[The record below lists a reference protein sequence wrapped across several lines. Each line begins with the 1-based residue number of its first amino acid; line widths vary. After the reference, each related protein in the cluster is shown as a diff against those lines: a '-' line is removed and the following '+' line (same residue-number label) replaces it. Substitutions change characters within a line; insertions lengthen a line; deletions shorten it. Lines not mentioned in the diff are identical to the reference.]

1 MNVKAFLTNQT
12 VLYIVLFLAL
22 TNLIGYV
29 SLQDNQS
36 VVFFLGVGV
45 LTSYFSNNM
54 VVILGVALILTNILK
69 ASDLRIASLGLEGM
83 KGGIKEGA
91 GHNDKD
97 DDDEEEEEEEDEME
111 DEDEEEMETEDEME
125 DEMEDE
131 EEMEEEEEEE
141 KDDDGFRGFGM
152 YEGFREANTKFEE
165 QMIKDLKKQEKQ
177 IKKDVA
183 KKNKEEK
190 LAADKLKMDKDSAKA
205 QEDKKPK
212 KKGFS
217 VMSALG
223 KMVGFR
229 NRKKEGMK
237 GRKRVKEG
245 AKGKKAK
252 KVKKEGAK
260 GKKDTEMPDGPDKKG
275 SYVDQAATMEAAYN
289 NLDSMIGKGGIEGL
303 TKETQALMNQ
313 QKSMMKNMES
323 MMPLVKQAQSM
334 ISGFDIKGL
343 EKVANATKGGK
354 K

>member
-1 MNVKAFLTNQT
+1 
-12 VLYIVLFLAL
+12 
-22 TNLIGYV
+22 
-29 SLQDNQS
+29 
-36 VVFFLGVGV
+36 
-45 LTSYFSNNM
+45 
-54 VVILGVALILTNILK
+54 
-69 ASDLRIASLGLEGM
+69 
-83 KGGIKEGA
+83 
-91 GHNDKD
+91 
-97 DDDEEEEEEEDEME
+97 
-111 DEDEEEMETEDEME
+111 
-125 DEMEDE
+125 
-131 EEMEEEEEEE
+131 
-141 KDDDGFRGFGM
+141 
-152 YEGFREANTKFEE
+152 
-165 QMIKDLKKQEKQ
+165 
-177 IKKDVA
+177 
-183 KKNKEEK
+183 
-190 LAADKLKMDKDSAKA
+190 MDTDSAKA